1 MPAPRGPNDHVPPGE
16 RKDHPAVQRMQRQ
29 KLMQKLKRW
38 AFLLLLLGGLLG
50 GYVWKMK
57 SEGKDVNAG
66 NVLDNIVKDVTAAGK
81 ETIGLL
87 EEEYARREKPP
98 TDAELDQI
106 VRKKKAPEPA
116 PVEPTPPT
124 PGPSPAEP
132 APSEGA
138 ARVEGP
144 APPAEPKL
152 SPEEEKA
159 KGMIKEANGHWDK
172 CLDHYDKFRGSQDQG
187 VRKKEI
193 YAAFEE
199 VEKAKSLYNQAL
211 ELLGDNDWLAERQ
224 HRCMQ
229 VYKEL
234 KMKKGQ
240 Y

>member
-1 MPAPRGPNDHVPPGE
+1 MPTPRGPNDHVPPGE

-29 KLMQKLKRW
+29 KTMQKVKRW
-38 AFLLLLLGGLLG
+38 AFLILLLGGLIG
-50 GYVWKMK
+50 AYVWKMK
-57 SEGKDVNAG
+57 RDGKDVNASS
-66 NVLDNIVKDVTAAGK
+66 VLNNLVDDVTAAGK
-81 ETIGLL
+81 ETITLL

-98 TDAELDQI
+98 TDAELDDI
-106 VRKKKAPEPA
+106 VRKKKTPSPT
-116 PVEPTPPT
+116 PVDPTPPT
-124 PGPSPAEP
+124 PTPPTPNGGTQEP
-132 APSEGA
+132 PT
-138 ARVEGP
+138 P
-144 APPAEPKL
+144 APPSEPKL
-152 SPEEEKA
+152 SPDEEKA
-159 KGMIKEANGHWDK
+159 KGWIKEANIHWDK

-199 VEKAKSLYNQAL
+199 VEKAKTLYNQSL

-224 HRCMQ
+224 NRCMQ